1 MLEFQETEFYVCI
14 MYSFHVLILNVI
26 KISCSLLGRKVRL
39 SDLKRKAS
47 YYLFTY
53 LLIFFKHECTIL
65 IIYVESGL
73 KMQISHLAASRIRFH
88 ELKLSS
94 CSPDNGQR
102 DDQRIETL

>member
-1 MLEFQETEFYVCI
+1 MFFTWKKGSSFRLETQGKLL
-14 MYSFHVLILNVI
+14 SF
-26 KISCSLLGRKVRL
+26 
-39 SDLKRKAS
+39 
-47 YYLFTY
+47 YLFVN
-53 LLIFFKHECTIL
+53 FFKHECTIL